1 MKRCPG
7 CYKVFDGGYCLSCRK
22 KLFDGKKVSPTL
34 PFETPKDRNLREFQ
48 NKTKKLSI
56 SGVQLK
62 YSLRLENNKL
72 VLSERDGQYI
82 LKPIP
87 PTVEIEKND
96 QAPENEHLTMQIASQ
111 VFGIKTAANALI
123 YFQDGTPAYITRR
136 FDIKPNGS
144 KYLQEDMAQ
153 LSGRTRQ
160 SHGNDFKYDSTYEE
174 VGNLISRYAAAALPS
189 LEVFFKVVLFNY
201 IFSNGDAHLKNFSLV
216 QTDMGDFALS
226 RAYDLMSTALHTPGE
241 GQTALDLY
249 NGYTESEFY
258 SIYGVYG
265 QQAFRDLAVKLGI
278 PTIRI
283 ARLLNELLS
292 SKDKVHDMIDN
303 SYLSKESKE
312 IYRHNYERR
321 LEFMGMTPMQIMTII
336 DPDGKSLINNKEVKL
351 ILPRAK
357 VITGRFLK
365 SLPDNKYLFE
375 CSNQEKIDIDGDQL
389 YQVIPLWP

>member
-7 CYKVFDGGYCLSCRK
+7 CYKEFNASYCQTCLK
-22 KLFDGKKVSPTL
+22 KLFNGKKISPVL
-34 PFETPKDRNLREFQ
+34 SFKTPKDNNLKEFQ

-62 YSLRLENNKL
+62 YSLRIENNEL
-72 VLSERDGQYI
+72 VLSESNGQYI

-123 YFQDGTPAYITRR
+123 YFQDGTPAYLTRR
-136 FDIKPNGS
+136 FDVKPDGS

-160 SHGNDFKYDSTYEE
+160 SHGNAFKYDGTYEE
-174 VGNLISRYAAAALPS
+174 VGNLIKRYAAAALPS

-201 IFSNGDAHLKNFSLV
+201 IFSNGDAHLKNFSLI
-216 QTDMGDFALS
+216 QTDMSDYALS
-226 RAYDLMSTALHTPGE
+226 RAYYLMCTALHTPSE

-249 NGYTESEFY
+249 DGYADHEY
-258 SIYGVYG
+258 YGIYGVYG
-265 QQAFRDLAVKLGI
+265 QRAFRELALKLGI
-278 PTIRI
+278 SAKRAGRI
-283 ARLLNELLS
+283 LNELLS
-292 SKDKVHDMIDN
+292 SKDKVKHLIAN
-303 SYLSKESKE
+303 SFLSQEAKE
-312 IYRHNYERR
+312 IYTYNYDRR
-321 LEFMGMTPMQIMTII
+321 IEFMGMTTEQIIS
-336 DPDGKSLINNKEVKL
+336 KINPTSNGLMNDKEVKL
-351 ILPRAK
+351 IFPRAR

-365 SLPDNKYLFE
+365 SLPENKYEFE
-375 CSNQEKIDIDGDQL
+375 CSNQEQIIIDGDQL
-389 YQVIPLWP
+389 YQVIPL